1 MRVEVRGNLD
11 ALRTRARQ
19 VREGAR
25 LAAPNDMPREAGR
38 LQVNPV
44 AVPRLRHRP
53 SGFYAIRETRSTSRA
68 HRTFRNGVIL
78 LAHDEGSHRW
88 FRVLSCR
95 PIPRTCCRRVMSC
108 RHRWRCE
115 SQISHQ
121 TWFGCTVSARG
132 MAHASIKS
140 RSVID
145 SHGTARRAG
154 HRVRF
159 LGIRG
164 RVPYLSAGVELL
176 ASSNAD
182 AVSGLKSASNGLPN
196 AAGCGVVSDE
206 LSGGAVEHLASRAVR
221 AHAGLAGKLARQQD
235 VGRRPVRR
243 RPRGTYSHGVHA
255 PCVGLLSHDFSAKL
269 PGHAA

>member
-78 LAHDEGSHRW
+78 LAHAEGSQRW

-95 PIPRTCCRRVMSC
+95 PIHRTCCRRVMSC

-140 RSVID
+140 RSFID
-145 SHGTARRAG
+145 SH
-154 HRVRF
+154 
-159 LGIRG
+159 
-164 RVPYLSAGVELL
+164 
-176 ASSNAD
+176 
-182 AVSGLKSASNGLPN
+182 
-196 AAGCGVVSDE
+196 
-206 LSGGAVEHLASRAVR
+206 
-221 AHAGLAGKLARQQD
+221 AGKLARQQD
-235 VGRRPVRR
+235 VGRRPARR